1 MSTYVLRRI
10 LLVFP
15 ILLGVTI
22 INYTIFALAPGDPV
36 SAMIDPFELSSM
48 TAEDLQEAREAL
60 GLNKP
65 VPIRYLLWLGQAIQG
80 NLGYSIW
87 FNTPVFEV
95 MLRALGNSMP
105 VMIFALLISTIA
117 GITLGIVSALKP
129 YSLLDSVLTTFAFA
143 GVAVPGFFFA
153 LLLIY
158 AVAIRMDI
166 LPTGGV
172 TTPGVEPSFGDRLSH
187 IILPGIALAYET
199 SGSLLRYTRS
209 SLLEV
214 LHQDYMTT
222 ARAKGLVEH
231 VVVLRHGLRNALL
244 PIITILGLRLPSMFG
259 GAVLIETV
267 FNYPGVGLT
276 MVHATRM
283 HDYPL
288 LMGGVLMTA
297 VLVLLSNLL
306 ADLFYT
312 VADPRIR
319 YEEG

>member
-1 MSTYVLRRI
+1 MSTYILRRI

-15 ILLGVTI
+15 LLLGVTI
-22 INYTIFALAPGDPV
+22 INYTIFALAPGDPL
-36 SAMIDPFELSSM
+36 SAMIDPLELNSM
-48 TAEDLQEAREAL
+48 TEEDVREAKEAL

-65 VPIRYLLWLGQAIQG
+65 IPVRYLLWLSQAIRG

-87 FNTPVFEV
+87 FNTPVFDV

-105 VMIFALLISTIA
+105 VMIFALMTSTIA
-117 GITLGIVSALKP
+117 GIALGIVSALKP

-158 AVAIRMDI
+158 AVAIRMDL

-172 TTPGVEPSFGDRLSH
+172 TTPGLDPSFGDRLAH
-187 IILPGIALAYET
+187 IILPGLALAYET
-199 SGSLLRYTRS
+199 TGSLLRYTRS

-214 LHQDYMTT
+214 LSQDYMTT
-222 ARAKGLVEH
+222 ARAKGLVERI
-231 VVVLRHGLRNALL
+231 VVLRHGLRNALL
-244 PIITILGLRLPSMFG
+244 PIITILGLRLPFLFG

-276 MVHATRM
+276 MVQAANMR
-283 HDYPL
+283 DYPL
-288 LMGGVLMTA
+288 MMGGVLLTA
-297 VLVLLSNLL
+297 ILVLLSNLL

>member
-1 MSTYVLRRI
+1 MSTYILRRI

-36 SAMIDPFELSSM
+36 SAMIDPFELSQM
-48 TAEDLQEAREAL
+48 TAEDFQDAREAL

-143 GVAVPGFFFA
+143 GVAVPGF
-153 LLLIY
+153 
-158 AVAIRMDI
+158 
-166 LPTGGV
+166 
-172 TTPGVEPSFGDRLSH
+172 
-187 IILPGIALAYET
+187 
-199 SGSLLRYTRS
+199 S
-209 SLLEV
+209 S
-214 LHQDYMTT
+214 
-222 ARAKGLVEH
+222 
-231 VVVLRHGLRNALL
+231 
-244 PIITILGLRLPSMFG
+244 PCF
-259 GAVLIETV
+259 
-267 FNYPGVGLT
+267 
-276 MVHATRM
+276 
-283 HDYPL
+283 
-288 LMGGVLMTA
+288 
-297 VLVLLSNLL
+297 
-306 ADLFYT
+306 
-312 VADPRIR
+312 
-319 YEEG
+319 

>member
-15 ILLGVTI
+15 LLLGITI
-22 INYTIFALAPGDPV
+22 INYTILALAPGDPV
-36 SAMIDPFELSSM
+36 SAMIDPFELSNM
-48 TAEDLQEAREAL
+48 TAEDLKEAQEAL

-65 VPIRYLLWLGQAIQG
+65 IYVRYLLWLGQALQG

-95 MLRALGNSMP
+95 MMRALGNSMP
-105 VMIFALLISTIA
+105 VMIFALVVSTVS
-117 GITLGIVSALKP
+117 GIILGIISALKP
-129 YSLLDSVLTTFAFA
+129 YSLLDSILTTFAFA
-143 GVAVPGFFFA
+143 GVAVPGFFLA

-158 AVAIRMDI
+158 AVAIKMDI

-172 TTPGVEPSFGDRLSH
+172 TTPGADPSFGDRFAH
-187 IILPGIALAYET
+187 IILPGLALAYDT
-199 SGSLLRYTRS
+199 TGSLLRYTRA

-214 LHQDYMTT
+214 LNQDYMTT

-231 VVVLRHGLRNALL
+231 VVILRHGLRNALL

-276 MVHATRM
+276 IFRATEIR
-283 HDYPL
+283 DYPL
-288 LMGGVLMTA
+288 MMGGVLMTA
-297 VLVLLSNLL
+297 ILVLVSNLI
-306 ADLFYT
+306 ADLVYT
-312 VADPRIR
+312 MADPRIS

>member
-15 ILLGVTI
+15 LLLGITI
-22 INYTIFALAPGDPV
+22 INYTILALAPGDPV
-36 SAMIDPFELSSM
+36 SAMIDPFELSNM
-48 TAEDLQEAREAL
+48 TAEDLKEAQEAL

-65 VPIRYLLWLGQAIQG
+65 IYVRYLLWLGQALQG

-95 MLRALGNSMP
+95 MMRALGNSMP
-105 VMIFALLISTIA
+105 VMIFALVVSTVS
-117 GITLGIVSALKP
+117 GIILGIVSALKP

-143 GVAVPGFFFA
+143 GVAVPGFFLA

-158 AVAIRMDI
+158 AVAIKMDI

-172 TTPGVEPSFGDRLSH
+172 TTPGADPSFGDRFAH
-187 IILPGIALAYET
+187 IILPGLALAYDT
-199 SGSLLRYTRS
+199 TGSLLRYTRA

-214 LHQDYMTT
+214 LNQDYMTT

-231 VVVLRHGLRNALL
+231 VVILRHGLRNALL

-276 MVHATRM
+276 IFRATEIR
-283 HDYPL
+283 DYPL
-288 LMGGVLMTA
+288 MMGGVLLTA
-297 VLVLLSNLL
+297 ILVLVSNLI
-306 ADLFYT
+306 ADLVYT
-312 VADPRIR
+312 MADPRIS

>member
-1 MSTYVLRRI
+1 MSTYILRRI

-15 ILLGVTI
+15 LLLGITI
-22 INYTIFALAPGDPV
+22 INYTILALAPGDPV
-36 SAMIDPFELSSM
+36 SAMIDPLELSSM

-65 VPIRYLLWLGQAIQG
+65 IPVRYLLWLGQALQG

-105 VMIFALLISTIA
+105 VMIFALVVSTVS
-117 GITLGIVSALKP
+117 GIILGIISALKP
-129 YSLLDSVLTTFAFA
+129 YSLLDSILTTFAFA

-158 AVAIRMDI
+158 AVAIKMDI

-172 TTPGVEPSFGDRLSH
+172 TTPGLEPSFGDRFAH
-187 IILPGIALAYET
+187 IILPGIALAYDT
-199 SGSLLRYTRS
+199 TGSLLRYTRA

-214 LHQDYMTT
+214 LNQDYMTT

-231 VVVLRHGLRNALL
+231 IVILRHGLRNALL

-276 MVHATRM
+276 IFRATEIR
-283 HDYPL
+283 DYPL
-288 LMGGVLMTA
+288 MMGGVLMTA
-297 VLVLLSNLL
+297 ILVLLSNLL
-306 ADLFYT
+306 ADLVYT
-312 VADPRIR
+312 MADPRIR

>member
-1 MSTYVLRRI
+1 MSTYILRRI

-36 SAMIDPFELSSM
+36 SAMIDPFELSQM
-48 TAEDLQEAREAL
+48 TAEDLQDAREAL

-199 SGSLLRYTRS
+199 TGSLLRYTRS

-222 ARAKGLVEH
+222 ARAKGLVEQI
-231 VVVLRHGLRNALL
+231 VILRHGLRNALL

>member
-1 MSTYVLRRI
+1 M
-10 LLVFP
+10 
-15 ILLGVTI
+15 LGVTI

-36 SAMIDPFELSSM
+36 SAMIDPFELSQM
-48 TAEDLQEAREAL
+48 TAEDLQDAREAL

-105 VMIFALLISTIA
+105 VMIFALLVSTIA

-158 AVAIRMDI
+158 AVAIKMDI

-199 SGSLLRYTRS
+199 TGSLLRYTRS

-231 VVVLRHGLRNALL
+231 IVILRHGLRNALL
-244 PIITILGLRLPSMFG
+244 PIITILGLRLPSMFA

-306 ADLFYT
+306 ADLLYT

>member
-1 MSTYVLRRI
+1 
-10 LLVFP
+10 
-15 ILLGVTI
+15 
-22 INYTIFALAPGDPV
+22 
-36 SAMIDPFELSSM
+36 MIDPFELSNM

-65 VPIRYLLWLGQAIQG
+65 IPVRYLLWLGQALQG

-105 VMIFALLISTIA
+105 VMIFALLVSTVA
-117 GITLGIVSALKP
+117 GIILGIVSALKP

-158 AVAIRMDI
+158 AVAIKMDI

-172 TTPGVEPSFGDRLSH
+172 TTPGVEPSFGDRFAH
-187 IILPGIALAYET
+187 IILPGLALAYET
-199 SGSLLRYTRS
+199 TGSLLRYTRA

-214 LHQDYMTT
+214 LNQDYMTT

-231 VVVLRHGLRNALL
+231 IVILRHGLRNALL
-244 PIITILGLRLPSMFG
+244 PIITVLGLRLPSMFG

-276 MVHATRM
+276 IFRATEIR
-283 HDYPL
+283 DYPL
-288 LMGGVLMTA
+288 MMGGVLMTA
-297 VLVLLSNLL
+297 ILVLLSNLL
-306 ADLFYT
+306 ADLVYT
-312 VADPRIR
+312 MADPRIR

>member
-1 MSTYVLRRI
+1 MSTYILRRI

-15 ILLGVTI
+15 LLLGISI
-22 INYTIFALAPGDPV
+22 INYTILALAPGDPV
-36 SAMIDPFELSSM
+36 SAMIDPLELSSM

-65 VPIRYLLWLGQAIQG
+65 IPVRYLLWLGQALQG

-87 FNTPVFEV
+87 FNTPVFDV

-105 VMIFALLISTIA
+105 VMIFALLISTLA

-129 YSLLDSVLTTFAFA
+129 YSLLDSILTTFAFV

-158 AVAIRMDI
+158 TVAIKLDI

-172 TTPGVEPSFGDRLSH
+172 TTPGQEPSFGDRFAH

-199 SGSLLRYTRS
+199 TGSLLRYTRA

-214 LHQDYMTT
+214 LNQDYMTT

-231 VVVLRHGLRNALL
+231 IVILRHGLRNALL

-276 MVHATRM
+276 IFRATEIR
-283 HDYPL
+283 DYPL
-288 LMGGVLMTA
+288 MMGGVLMTA

-306 ADLFYT
+306 ADLVYT
-312 VADPRIR
+312 TADPRIR

>member
-15 ILLGVTI
+15 LLLGITI
-22 INYTIFALAPGDPV
+22 INYTILALAPGDPV
-36 SAMIDPFELSSM
+36 SAMIDPFELSNM
-48 TAEDLQEAREAL
+48 TEEDLKEAQEAL

-65 VPIRYLLWLGQAIQG
+65 IYVRYLLWLGQALQG

-95 MLRALGNSMP
+95 MMRALGNSMP
-105 VMIFALLISTIA
+105 VMIFALVVSTVS
-117 GITLGIVSALKP
+117 GIILGIISALKP

-143 GVAVPGFFFA
+143 GVAVPGFFLA

-158 AVAIRMDI
+158 AVAIKMDI

-172 TTPGVEPSFGDRLSH
+172 TTPGADPSFGDRFAH
-187 IILPGIALAYET
+187 IILPGLALAYDT
-199 SGSLLRYTRS
+199 TGSLLRYTRA

-214 LHQDYMTT
+214 LNQDYMTT

-231 VVVLRHGLRNALL
+231 VVILRHGLRNALL

-276 MVHATRM
+276 IFRATEIR
-283 HDYPL
+283 DYPL
-288 LMGGVLMTA
+288 MMGGVLMTA
-297 VLVLLSNLL
+297 ILVLVSNLI
-306 ADLFYT
+306 ADLVYT
-312 VADPRIR
+312 MADPRIS

>member
-1 MSTYVLRRI
+1 MSTYILRRI

-36 SAMIDPFELSSM
+36 SAMIDPFELSQM
-48 TAEDLQEAREAL
+48 TAEDLQDAREAL

-158 AVAIRMDI
+158 AVAIKMDI

-199 SGSLLRYTRS
+199 TGSLLRYTRS

-222 ARAKGLVEH
+222 ARAKGLVEQ
-231 VVVLRHGLRNALL
+231 VVILRHGLRNALL
-244 PIITILGLRLPSMFG
+244 PIITILGLRLPSMFA

-267 FNYPGVGLT
+267 FNYPGIGLT
-276 MVHATRM
+276 MVQATGMR
-283 HDYPL
+283 DYPL

-306 ADLFYT
+306 ADLSYT

>member
-1 MSTYVLRRI
+1 MTTYILRRI

-15 ILLGVTI
+15 LLLGISI
-22 INYTIFALAPGDPV
+22 INYTILALAPGDPV
-36 SAMIDPFELSSM
+36 SAMIDPFELSNM

-199 SGSLLRYTRS
+199 TGSLLRYTRS

-231 VVVLRHGLRNALL
+231 IVVLRHGLRNALL

-306 ADLFYT
+306 ADLSYT

>member
-36 SAMIDPFELSSM
+36 SAMIDPFELSNM

-158 AVAIRMDI
+158 AVAIKMDI

-199 SGSLLRYTRS
+199 TGSLLRYTRS

-231 VVVLRHGLRNALL
+231 IVILRHGLRNALL

-306 ADLFYT
+306 ADLSYT

>member
-1 MSTYVLRRI
+1 MSTYILRRI

-36 SAMIDPFELSSM
+36 SAMIDPFELSQM
-48 TAEDLQEAREAL
+48 TAEDLQDAREAL

-65 VPIRYLLWLGQAIQG
+65 VPIRYLLWLGQALQG

-199 SGSLLRYTRS
+199 TGSLLRYTRS

-231 VVVLRHGLRNALL
+231 IVVLRHGLRNALL

-297 VLVLLSNLL
+297 VLVLFSNLL

>member
-1 MSTYVLRRI
+1 MSTYILRRI

-15 ILLGVTI
+15 LLLGVTI

-36 SAMIDPFELSSM
+36 SAMIDPFELSQM
-48 TAEDLQEAREAL
+48 TAEDLQDAREAL

-65 VPIRYLLWLGQAIQG
+65 VPVRYLLWLGQAIQG

-87 FNTPVFEV
+87 FNTPVLEV

-199 SGSLLRYTRS
+199 TGSLLRYTRS

-231 VVVLRHGLRNALL
+231 IVVLRHGLRNALL

-267 FNYPGVGLT
+267 FNYPGIGLT

-297 VLVLLSNLL
+297 VLVLLSNLF
-306 ADLFYT
+306 ADLAYT
-312 VADPRIR
+312 VADPRIS
-319 YEEG
+319 YEES

>member
-36 SAMIDPFELSSM
+36 SAMIDPFELSNM

-158 AVAIRMDI
+158 AVAIKMDI

-172 TTPGVEPSFGDRLSH
+172 TTPGVEPSLGNRLSH

-199 SGSLLRYTRS
+199 TGSLLRYTRS

-222 ARAKGLVEH
+222 ARAKGLVEQ
-231 VVVLRHGLRNALL
+231 VVILRHGLRNALL
-244 PIITILGLRLPSMFG
+244 PIITILGLRLPSMFA

-267 FNYPGVGLT
+267 FNYPGIGLT
-276 MVHATRM
+276 MVQATGMR
-283 HDYPL
+283 DYPL

-319 YEEG
+319 YEVG

>member
-199 SGSLLRYTRS
+199 TGSLLRYTRS

-231 VVVLRHGLRNALL
+231 IVVLRHGLRNALL

-297 VLVLLSNLL
+297 VLVLLSNLI
-306 ADLFYT
+306 ADLSYT

-319 YEEG
+319 YEES

>member
-36 SAMIDPFELSSM
+36 SAMIDPFELSQM

-158 AVAIRMDI
+158 AVAIKMDI

-199 SGSLLRYTRS
+199 TGSLLRYTRS

-231 VVVLRHGLRNALL
+231 IVVLRHGLRNALL

-306 ADLFYT
+306 ADLSYT

>member
-1 MSTYVLRRI
+1 MTTYILRRI

-15 ILLGVTI
+15 LLLGISI
-22 INYTIFALAPGDPV
+22 INYTILALAPGDPV
-36 SAMIDPFELSSM
+36 SAMIDPFELSNM

-158 AVAIRMDI
+158 AVAIKMDI

-199 SGSLLRYTRS
+199 TGSLLRYTRS

-231 VVVLRHGLRNALL
+231 IVILRHGLRNALL

-306 ADLFYT
+306 ADLSYT